1 MHMNEYMN
9 EDSIRIYTSPSNPFL
24 IIEISGNL
32 SLDEYKELLN
42 CTETC
47 KAIEE
52 SCQKKIFLE
61 LNGLLSVNME
71 QQDWT
76 SKEFTKTI
84 SNKGINQLAIGVAK
98 HVYPAFKPFWSLYE
112 KTAPIDT
119 RYFCSLT
126 EVTNWLK

>member
-1 MHMNEYMN
+1 MHMNEYIN
-9 EDSIRIYTSPSNPFL
+9 EESIRIYTSSSHPFL
-24 IIEISGNL
+24 TIEISGNL

-42 CTETC
+42 RAETC
-47 KAIEE
+47 KAIEA
-52 SCQKKIFLE
+52 SQQKKIFLE
-61 LNGLLSVNME
+61 LNDLISVNME

-76 SKEFTKTI
+76 SKEFTKKI
-84 SNKGINQLAIGVAK
+84 SDKGINQLAIGVAK

-112 KTAPIDT
+112 KTSPIDT